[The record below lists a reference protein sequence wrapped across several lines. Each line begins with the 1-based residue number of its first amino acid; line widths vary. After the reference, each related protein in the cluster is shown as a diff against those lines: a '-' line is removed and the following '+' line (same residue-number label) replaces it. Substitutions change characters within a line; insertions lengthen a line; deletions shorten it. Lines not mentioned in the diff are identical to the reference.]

1 MACCHRRLLIP
12 VIPTLFVVPNCLQVL
27 RQFMCESGLD
37 ARPRPHVDPEQTEE
51 REACTQLQLAL
62 IIN

>member
-1 MACCHRRLLIP
+1 
-12 VIPTLFVVPNCLQVL
+12 
-27 RQFMCESGLD
+27 MCESGLD

-62 IIN
+62 IINWTVDLWDTVISVSVLNGSFKAADN